1 MKPTIFNEKV
11 AKALRTWHQT
21 ARKQIKNKRNSGSVT
36 PISSRPSTP
45 THGSSP
51 VHLLHYYKNEVDSL
65 PVSPRSRN
73 YNIAKWQAE
82 QELVEQE
89 KVIGEHRNPLR
100 SQAINVDHETR
111 VTDFSFDK
119 MSSAV

>member
-21 ARKQIKNKRNSGSVT
+21 ARKEIKNRRSGSIT
-36 PISSRPSTP
+36 PISSRSSTP

-51 VHLLHYYKNEVDSL
+51 VHLLRYYKNEVDSL
-65 PVSPRSRN
+65 PVSPRSPN

-82 QELVEQE
+82 QESVDQE
-89 KVIGEHRNPLR
+89 TEAGEHRNHLR
-100 SQAINVDHETR
+100 SQATNFDHETR
-111 VTDFSFDK
+111 VTDFSFDN